1 MSCTNFI
8 DIKTFNYMHQSVSLF
23 YREGSSDKVYHA
35 SIESKDSGFVVNFAY
50 GRRGNALTTGTKT
63 SSPVDLPSAQ
73 KIFDKLVKEKTA
85 KGYTVD
91 SAGKPAIGSVA
102 ESNDSGIRCQLLG
115 PIEEDRAL
123 KLIADDDYIAQ
134 EKHDGRRLLIQKKAG
149 FLTGINKKGLTVSL
163 HPTLESL
170 IDAEVDF
177 VVDGEDMGDGVVIVF
192 DVLEV
197 DGRDLRGV
205 LLKDRLIAL
214 RSLVEGHGLA
224 LIESIYAD
232 NAVEKRRLYERLL
245 AEGKEGIVFK
255 RKDAPYTPGRPSSG
269 GSQLKYKFYETASF
283 IVHSINGKRSVAIRL
298 YGENGEF
305 VEAGNVT
312 IPPNHEVPNT
322 GDVVEVRY
330 LYAYKES
337 GSVYQPVYLGKRED
351 VDKDE
356 CSVTQ
361 LKYKAS

>member
-1 MSCTNFI
+1 
-8 DIKTFNYMHQSVSLF
+8 MHQSVSLF

-35 SIESKDSGFVVNFAY
+35 SIESKGSGFVVNFAY

-85 KGYTVD
+85 KGYTED
-91 SAGKPAIGSVA
+91 SAGKPAIGSVVIP
-102 ESNDSGIRCQLLG
+102 NDSGIRCQLLS
-115 PIEEDRAL
+115 PIEEDQAL
-123 KLIADDDYIAQ
+123 KLITDDDYIAQ

-149 FLTGINKKGLTVSL
+149 SLTGINKKGLSVSL
-163 HPTLESL
+163 HPDLQSL
-170 IDAEVDF
+170 IDASVDF
-177 VVDGEDMGDGVVIVF
+177 VVDGEDMGDGVVFVF
-192 DVLEV
+192 DILEM
-197 DGRDLRGV
+197 DGSNLRGLPFRERVEV
-205 LLKDRLIAL
+205 LSKLINDHGVGLIQSIHAGNSIEKRKLYDRLI
-214 RSLVEGHGLA
+214 
-224 LIESIYAD
+224 
-232 NAVEKRRLYERLL
+232 

-255 RKDAPYTPGRPSSG
+255 FKDAPYTPGRPASG

-283 IVHSINGKRSVAIRL
+283 IVHSINGKRSVAIGL

-351 VDKDE
+351 VDKEE
-356 CSVTQ
+356 CVVAQ
-361 LKYKAS
+361 LKYKAG